1 MALRGAET
9 KARALKALGARQVR
23 ERTGDCHLEQLH
35 LPVFF
40 RAHGTCS
47 VNANALPQKTVTPC
61 LPLRLPSASTAC
73 AYSALGPTRCIDPE
87 AHMHPWMDTHARTAS
102 LIQSKTT
109 RSTIQPC
116 PAHACTFMQGRV
128 CRSVRTCVLARS
140 HARMHASVC
149 ACMLDPGLALRSA
162 EQVQEKREVHANG
175 RSHAPAGPRQR
186 MRPHAKPR
194 ADCTNRT
201 SAPRAP
207 ATPSHYVLWCPASV
221 LLVYF
226 SHAASAHALGPR
238 QPLCYRTPQVSIAP
252 LRRGAPPRAQARAR
266 ACSV

>member
-149 ACMLDPGLALRSA
+149 ACMLDPVLALRALSRCKKNARYMRTGVPTRLRGLASA
-162 EQVQEKREVHANG
+162 CDPTQNRVQIAPT
-175 RSHAPAGPRQR
+175 APAHP
-186 MRPHAKPR
+186 
-194 ADCTNRT
+194 
-201 SAPRAP
+201 
-207 ATPSHYVLWCPASV
+207 
-221 LLVYF
+221 
-226 SHAASAHALGPR
+226 
-238 QPLCYRTPQVSIAP
+238 
-252 LRRGAPPRAQARAR
+252 APPRRQATTSSGAR
-266 ACSV
+266 PPFCSFTFRTPPAPTRWDRGNHSATARPKCP

>member
-1 MALRGAET
+1 M
-9 KARALKALGARQVR
+9 LGECQRLAPKN
-23 ERTGDCHLEQLH
+23 CH
-35 LPVFF
+35 PVP
-40 RAHGTCS
+40 AT
-47 VNANALPQKTVTPC
+47 
-61 LPLRLPSASTAC
+61 PSAIRINCMCVLCTGAHSMHR
-73 AYSALGPTRCIDPE
+73 SRGPHAPVDG
-87 AHMHPWMDTHARTAS
+87 HARTHCQPDT
-102 LIQSKTT
+102 IEDHPFHYTT
-109 RSTIQPC
+109 MPRARMHIY
-116 PAHACTFMQGRV
+116 AGARV
-128 CRSVRTCVLARS
+128 QERAYVRARS